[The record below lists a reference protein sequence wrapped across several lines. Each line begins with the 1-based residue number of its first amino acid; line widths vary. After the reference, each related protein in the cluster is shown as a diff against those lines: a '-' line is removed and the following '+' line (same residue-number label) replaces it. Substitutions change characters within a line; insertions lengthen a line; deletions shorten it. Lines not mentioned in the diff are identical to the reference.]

1 MKNKEPSFNFHPATR
16 VLSDVYLEQP
26 FATQSGST
34 LQAFIGGAFSYLT
47 GGASLPQTIIGRY
60 CSIGNEVAILSQHPA
75 NALTTSL
82 AGYQVVFPPPFDIQP
97 AFKYPPIKTT
107 RIGNDVWIGARVM
120 IKTGVRIGD
129 GAIIGAGS
137 VVTRDVPPFAIVGGT
152 PAKLIRMRFS
162 DELIERIQKVQ
173 WWKYNILGLPQDPE
187 NPSIL
192 LDEIEARINDGRLK
206 PYPQE
211 LYHVRIKDQQYF
223 VQALSKEQQAALLD
237 SIYSPGN

>member
-1 MKNKEPSFNFHPATR
+1 MKHKEPSFNFHPATR
-16 VLSDVYLEQP
+16 FLSDVYLEQP

-82 AGYQVVFPPPFDIQP
+82 AGYQVVFPPPFDVQP
-97 AFKYPPIKTT
+97 AFTYAPVKTT
-107 RIGNDVWIGARVM
+107 KIGNDVWIGARVM
-120 IKTGVRIGD
+120 IKTGITIGD

-137 VVTRDVPPFAIVGGT
+137 VVTHDVPPFAIVGGT

-162 DELIERIQKVQ
+162 DELITRIQKVQ
-173 WWKYNILGLPQDPE
+173 WWNYNILGLPQDPE
-187 NPSIL
+187 NPSVL
-192 LDEIEARINDGRLK
+192 LDEIETRINDGRLE

-211 LYHVRIKDQQYF
+211 LHHVLIKNQQYF
-223 VQALSKEQQAALLD
+223 VQALTKEQQASLLN
-237 SIYSPGN
+237 SI